1 LRPCDLDMRLRS
13 SLRDWYLVFAGAVL
27 TAGGVFLGVVKH
39 ERKGWGAA
47 VLFGACLAVGV
58 WGIRRKRRI
67 RAHYAALDVQ
77 VRGGVPIQGPRRT
90 GLVWTGGM
98 AVLGIALW
106 VFGLGE
112 HWVIKAISVALA
124 GLGTAFFL
132 LVALGVTPRP
142 ALIFE
147 PDGLRWVARR
157 RSYLLEWDNLARVRP
172 GELHG
177 HDLLLIDVANHERL
191 YRTASPEYAR
201 RLPELVA
208 SCRGWYGADLVIMPM
223 GFGLDV
229 ALLARLM
236 RRYVEEPAT
245 RAELAAPPPLT

>member
-1 LRPCDLDMRLRS
+1 MRLRS
-13 SLRDWYLVFAGAVL
+13 SLRDWFLIFASGLFV
-27 TAGGVFLGVVKH
+27 AGGVFLGVVRH
-39 ERKGWGAA
+39 ERRGWGAA
-47 VLFGACLAVGV
+47 VLFGAGLAVGV
-58 WGIRRKRRI
+58 WSILRKRRI

-77 VRGGVPIQGPRRT
+77 VRGGVPIQAARRT
-90 GLVWTGGM
+90 GLVWTGGV

-106 VFGLGE
+106 VLGLGD
-112 HWVIKAISVALA
+112 HWVMKAISVALA
-124 GLGTAFFL
+124 VLGAAFFL

-147 PDGLRWVARR
+147 PGGLRWVAGR
-157 RSYLLEWDNLARVRP
+157 RSYLLEWDNVARVWP

-177 HDLLLIDVANHERL
+177 HDLLLIDVANLERL
-191 YRTASPEYAR
+191 LRTASPEYAR
-201 RLPELVA
+201 RLPKLVG

-245 RAELAAPPPLT
+245 RAELAAPPALT